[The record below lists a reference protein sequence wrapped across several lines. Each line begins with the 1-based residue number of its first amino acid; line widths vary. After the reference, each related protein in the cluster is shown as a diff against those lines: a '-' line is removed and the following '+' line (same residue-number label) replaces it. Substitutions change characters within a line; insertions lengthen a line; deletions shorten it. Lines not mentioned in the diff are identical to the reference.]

1 MCKITCQKQE
11 YILHFFMNEKMD
23 HQYAAKSGDGEDGQG
38 DHMRR
43 VTTQET
49 SGQQG
54 KRNTIY
60 FPELGLTL
68 PDMGVEVNVSNG
80 QNAENENL
88 DQLRACAN
96 TLEGNPPESDQGSRG
111 LNDRLLRMEVELDRL
126 KK

>member
-1 MCKITCQKQE
+1 
-11 YILHFFMNEKMD
+11 MNGKMD
-23 HQYAAKSGDGEDGQG
+23 HQYAAKSGDGEDGQR

-54 KRNTIY
+54 RNTIY

-68 PDMGVEVNVSNG
+68 PDMGVQVNVSNA
-80 QNAENENL
+80 QNAEDENL

-96 TLEGNPPESDQGSRG
+96 TLEGNPPVSDQGSRG
-111 LNDRLLRMEVELDRL
+111 LSDRLLRMEVELDRL
-126 KK
+126 KRRSSTRSHRSRR